1 MPQRRPQINFQV
13 DEPMKLLYEEARICG
28 HWVTR
33 FCAAGLLLL
42 VEDPRTRVRALN
54 RLREWEAEYADASED
69 DIRVFVQGVEAAL
82 QRSARGSRPV
92 AGGALAEMR
101 SLARAAR
108 NSPRARP

>member
-1 MPQRRPQINFQV
+1 MPKRRPQINFQV

-42 VEDPRTRVRALN
+42 VEDPRIRVRALN
-54 RLREWEAEYADASED
+54 RLREWEAEYADASEN

-82 QRSARGSRPV
+82 QRSARGSRP
-92 AGGALAEMR
+92 A
-101 SLARAAR
+101 
-108 NSPRARP
+108 PKARPTRKAAKRGKSG